1 MRKLGFQ
8 LYRTL
13 LVGGL
18 LAMLLPGAANAQPP
32 LWKRQL
38 GTTADDLIQDVATD
52 TSGSVYVAGSTGGSL
67 AAVNQGFTDAWV
79 TKFNSTGKIQW
90 TRQIGTVGFDFAF
103 GVATDID
110 GNVYI
115 CGATSDD
122 TINVPQASIGA
133 WVAKFN
139 PTGKLLWKR
148 QLGTSGSE
156 YANGVVVDPTGNVY
170 VSASINRTLVG
181 EGETTRR
188 GALVAKFNP
197 TGKLIWKQ
205 QLAPTVED
213 LSNDIAVDATGNIYL
228 SGFKDNFLN
237 PSNFRGDDAWVAK
250 YNPSGKLLWQQQ
262 LGTSQRDTAEG
273 VIVDTSGNAYISGST
288 GDALAGANQ
297 GIIDAWLAKYSPAG
311 KLIWKQQLGSSKV
324 DEARSVTLDTFGNAY
339 ISGYS
344 DSVIAGANQGRSDAW
359 LAKYSPAGKLVWK
372 QQLGS
377 SGSDYSNSVATD
389 TFGSVYIAGYTY
401 GALFGVNQGE
411 RDAWVVKYPQTPPE
425 KLNLRI
431 NIPSAQP

>member
-1 MRKLGFQ
+1 MKIKALYWCTRIIICGLLG
-8 LYRTL
+8 TL
-13 LVGGL
+13 LP
-18 LAMLLPGAANAQPP
+18 LPTQAQTP

-38 GTTADDLIQDVATD
+38 GTSGDDLIQDVATD

-115 CGATSDD
+115 CGATSD
-122 TINVPQASIGA
+122 TINTVPRASVGA

-156 YANGVVVDPTGNVY
+156 YANSVVVDTTGNIY
-170 VSASINRTLVG
+170 VSASIDRTLIG

-213 LSNDIAVDATGNIYL
+213 LSNDIAVDANGNIYL

-288 GDALAGANQ
+288 GDAIAGANQ
-297 GIIDAWLAKYSPAG
+297 GSIDAWLAKYSPAG
-311 KLIWKQQLGSSKV
+311 KLLWKQQLGSSKV
-324 DEARSVTLDTFGNAY
+324 DQAQSVTVDTFGNAY
-339 ISGYS
+339 ISG
-344 DSVIAGANQGRSDAW
+344 DTDGAIAGANQGSTDAW
-359 LAKYSPAGKLVWK
+359 FAKYSPDGKQVWK

-377 SGSDYSNSVATD
+377 SGSDYSSAVATD
-389 TFGSVYIAGYTY
+389 SFGSVYIAGYTY
-401 GALFGVNQGE
+401 GALFSANQGE

-431 NIPSAQP
+431 NVPSKP